1 MRPEAIEGG
10 GIVPLPPET
19 ATVRVW
25 DPVVRIFH
33 WGVVAAC
40 ALNLFIL
47 EEGKMWHRYV
57 GYAVVGLLAVRIV
70 WGLVGSPYAR
80 FSDFVPTPGRLR
92 SYVRDLAAG
101 RNRRQLG
108 HNPLAAVM
116 MVVLMLLL
124 GLTAGTGFMT
134 TLDAF
139 WGVKWVKELH
149 EVFANSILWLAAIHA
164 LAAIVESW
172 QHRENLIWSM
182 VTGRKR
188 AID

>member
-1 MRPEAIEGG
+1 MRPEPFEGG
-10 GIVPLPPET
+10 GIAPLPGNAT
-19 ATVRVW
+19 TVRVW

-40 ALNLFIL
+40 VLNLFIL

-57 GYAVVGLLAVRIV
+57 GYAVVALLAARFV
-70 WGLVGSPYAR
+70 WGLVGSRYAR
-80 FSDFVPTPGRLR
+80 FSSFVPRPGTLAP
-92 SYVRDLAAG
+92 YLRDLAAG
-101 RNRRQLG
+101 RERRQLG

-116 MVVLMLLL
+116 MIVLMLLL
-124 GLTAGTGFMT
+124 AITAGTGFMS

-149 EVFANSILWLAAIHA
+149 ELFANSILWLAAIHA

-172 QHRENLIWSM
+172 RHRENLIWSM